1 MSAVSEID
9 SVSDE
14 NVILPFRERSRSSTR
29 ASVRRGA
36 QRDFGS
42 IYIEIEHRLEARRN
56 VGIKFDDYT
65 EQRQLVFQQHLT
77 DIKSLWRLERQ
88 NCLEKASKTERQN
101 QDCAVKQQRKTKSQ
115 TQKSPSRE
123 GFNGAMTTPMN
134 QHGEG
139 EDVSE
144 HVVEVVDGETRV
156 LSLEHSPQDALPN
169 DQPPV
174 IIDLCSQP
182 ETQIDEEAEEYD
194 FYGRRYERPK
204 TPEEQAIE
212 DALQKSLLKA
222 EQKYKKRNQKAKMSL
237 EMDLK
242 AFLNHLLAQEEQI
255 LKEKGVI
262 LWERG
267 APRSFHERELKSNFP
282 MFRSF
287 RTHF

>member
-1 MSAVSEID
+1 MSAVCEID

-42 IYIEIEHRLEARRN
+42 IYIEIDYRLEARRN

-65 EQRQLVFQQHLT
+65 EQRKLVFQEHLT

-88 NCLEKASKTERQN
+88 NCLEKATQRLILG
-101 QDCAVKQQRKTKSQ
+101 AILGAQRKTKSQ

-134 QHGEG
+134 QQGEG

-194 FYGRRYERPK
+194 FYGRRHERPK
-204 TPEEQAIE
+204 TPEEQAID

-267 APRSFHERELKSNFP
+267 APRSYHEGELKSNFP